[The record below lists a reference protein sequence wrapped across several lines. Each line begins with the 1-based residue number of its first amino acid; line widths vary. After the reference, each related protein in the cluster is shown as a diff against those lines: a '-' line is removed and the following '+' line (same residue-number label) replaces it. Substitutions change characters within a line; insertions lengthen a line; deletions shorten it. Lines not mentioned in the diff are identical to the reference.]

1 MHKHEL
7 MKMTLTL
14 ESLVSQCD
22 LCFADHVVPGWRL
35 EWGTE
40 NLFLKEEEVGNI
52 QGGSEIPQDTLNAI
66 LGHKYH

>member
-1 MHKHEL
+1 
-7 MKMTLTL
+7 MTLTL
-14 ESLVSQCD
+14 ESLASQHD
-22 LCFADHVVPGWRL
+22 IHFADHVVPGWRL